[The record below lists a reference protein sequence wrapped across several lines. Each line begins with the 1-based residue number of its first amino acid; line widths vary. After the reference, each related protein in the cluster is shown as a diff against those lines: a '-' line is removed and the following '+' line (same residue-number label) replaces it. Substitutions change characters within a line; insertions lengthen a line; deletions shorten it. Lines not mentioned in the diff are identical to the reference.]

1 MNKLR
6 RYILSNLSSVF
17 LSMFLPLFMIASMI
31 FSIKLATYTA
41 VIKLSLLDMLKL
53 YMFVLPDILFYTL
66 PISFFVAAVLSIFKL
81 SNDNEIVVLFALGIK
96 PSFLVKTLFTPALL
110 LSILLFIDYFMLYPH
125 TNNLSD
131 NFIDQKKSEAKFN
144 LSASEFGN
152 NFGPWLLYIGKE
164 NKEKKSYEDV
174 FLFNKENDD
183 EILISAK
190 HADLINDGGILQLEL
205 TNGEGYS
212 YSEKKFTQIN
222 FDKMTIFNTLKSY
235 QRAYKTPLEYWIPK
249 NIDEMT
255 FTEKWLE
262 KHNSK
267 TRKRLIITD
276 TLLSLF
282 PLLSI
287 FLVVAI
293 GVVHARHQK
302 SKIYLYIFLSII
314 LYYGITMSLYHVIG
328 YHMIYLFALLWFAVT
343 YLFYNKTIAKRF

>member
-1 MNKLR
+1 MKKLR

-17 LSMFLPLFMIASMI
+17 LSMFLPLFVIASMI
-31 FSIKLATYTA
+31 FSIKLAAYTA
-41 VIKLSLLDMLKL
+41 VIKLSLLDMVKL

-96 PSFLVKTLFTPALL
+96 PSFLAKTLFVPAFL
-110 LSILLFIDYFMLYPH
+110 LSTFLFVDYFILYPH
-125 TNNLSD
+125 TDNLSD
-131 NFIDQKKSEAKFN
+131 NFIDQKKSEAKLN

-164 NKEKKSYEDV
+164 DKEKKRYEDV
-174 FLFNKENDD
+174 FLFNKENNE

-190 HADLINDGGILQLEL
+190 QADVINEGGVLQLEL

-212 YSEKKFTQIN
+212 YSKEKFTQIN
-222 FDKMTIFNTLKSY
+222 FDKMVIFDQLKSSLKSY
-235 QRAYKTPLEYWIPK
+235 EMPFTFWSS
-249 NIDEMT
+249 DE
-255 FTEKWLE
+255 
-262 KHNSK
+262 N
-267 TRKRLIITD
+267 RKKKDRLLTTN

-287 FLVVAI
+287 FLVISI

-302 SKIYLYIFLSII
+302 SKIYLYIFLGVVF
-314 LYYGITMSLYHVIG
+314 YYGLSMSLYRSLGFHS
-328 YHMIYLFALLWFAVT
+328 IYLVALLWFIST
-343 YLFYNKTIAKRF
+343 YLIYKNTIAKRF

>member
-1 MNKLR
+1 MDKLR

-17 LSMFLPLFMIASMI
+17 LSMFLPLFVIASMI

-41 VIKLSLLDMLKL
+41 IIKLSLLDMIKL

-81 SNDNEIVVLFALGIK
+81 SNDNEIVVIFALGIK
-96 PSFLVKTLFTPALL
+96 PSFLVKILFIPAFLL
-110 LSILLFIDYFMLYPH
+110 TTLLFIDYLVLYPH

-131 NFIDQKKSEAKFN
+131 NFIDKKKNEAKFN

-164 NKEKKSYEDV
+164 DKKNRRYEDV
-174 FLFNKENDD
+174 LLFNKENNE

-190 HADLINDGGILQLEL
+190 HANVINEDGALQLEL
-205 TNGEGYS
+205 KTGQGYS

-222 FDKMTIFNTLKSY
+222 FDEMTIYNSLQSY
-235 QRAYKTPLEYWIPK
+235 QRAYKTPLEYWLPK
-249 NIDEMT
+249 NIDSMT
-255 FTEKWLE
+255 YAEKWLE
-262 KHNSK
+262 NQTRK
-267 TRKRLIITD
+267 TRERLIITN

-282 PLLSI
+282 PVLSI

-314 LYYGITMSLYHVIG
+314 LYYATSMSLHRVLG
-328 YHMIYLFALLWFAVT
+328 FHAIYLVTTLWLLGT
-343 YLFYNKTIAKRF
+343 YYIYRQTITKRF

>member
-6 RYILSNLSSVF
+6 QYILSNLSSVF
-17 LSMFLPLFMIASMI
+17 LSMFLPLFVIASMI

-41 VIKLSLLDMLKL
+41 IIKLSLLDMVKL

-96 PSFLVKTLFTPALL
+96 PSFLLKTLFVPAFL
-110 LSILLFIDYFMLYPH
+110 LSTLLFIDYLMLYPH

-131 NFIDQKKSEAKFN
+131 NFLDQKKSEAKFN

-152 NFGPWLLYIGKE
+152 NFGDWLLYIGKE
-164 NKEKKSYEDV
+164 DKEKKRYEDV
-174 FLFNKENDD
+174 FLFNKEADE

-190 HADLINDGGILQLEL
+190 QADVINDGGVLQLEL
-205 TNGEGYS
+205 TDGEGYS
-212 YSEKKFTQIN
+212 YSKEKFTQIN
-222 FDKMTIFNTLKSY
+222 FQEMTIYDTLKASLKEY
-235 QRAYKTPLEYWIPK
+235 QMPLDFWSSE
-249 NIDEMT
+249 D
-255 FTEKWLE
+255 
-262 KHNSK
+262 S
-267 TRKRLIITD
+267 RKKKDRLLTTN

-282 PLLSI
+282 PLLSL

-302 SKIYLYIFLSII
+302 SKIYLYIFLGII
-314 LYYGITMSLYHVIG
+314 LYYGISMSLHRVLG
-328 YHMIYLFALLWFAVT
+328 YHAIYLITLTWLLST
-343 YLFYNKTIAKRF
+343 YLIYRKTIAKRF

>member
-6 RYILSNLSSVF
+6 KYILSNLSSVF
-17 LSMFLPLFMIASMI
+17 LSMFLPLFVIASMI

-41 VIKLSLLDMLKL
+41 VIKLSILDMVKL

-81 SNDNEIVVLFALGIK
+81 SNDNEIVVIFALGIK

-110 LSILLFIDYFMLYPH
+110 LSILLFINYLILYPH

-164 NKEKKSYEDV
+164 EKEKKRYEDV
-174 FLFNKENDD
+174 FLFNKENDE

-190 HADLINDGGILQLEL
+190 HADLINDDGVLQLEL
-205 TNGEGYS
+205 TDGEGYS

-249 NIDEMT
+249 DQSEMT
-255 FTEKWLE
+255 YAEKWTE
-262 KHNSK
+262 NHNKK
-267 TRKRLIITD
+267 TRERLIVTN

-282 PLLSI
+282 PLLSV

-314 LYYGITMSLYHVIG
+314 LYYGVSMSLYHVIG
-328 YHMIYLFALLWFAVT
+328 YHAVYLIILFWFSMT

>member
-17 LSMFLPLFMIASMI
+17 LSMFLPLFVIASMI

-41 VIKLSLLDMLKL
+41 IIKLSLPDMLKL

-164 NKEKKSYEDV
+164 DKEKKRYEDV
-174 FLFNKENDD
+174 FLFNKEND
-183 EILISAK
+183 EEVLISAK
-190 HADLINDGGILQLEL
+190 QADLINTGGVLKLEL
-205 TNGEGYS
+205 TSGEGYS
-212 YSEKKFTQIN
+212 YSKEKFTQVN
-222 FDKMTIFNTLKSY
+222 FDQMTIFDTLKASLKEY
-235 QRAYKTPLEYWIPK
+235 EMPLEFWSSSDSRNK
-249 NIDEMT
+249 KD
-255 FTEKWLE
+255 
-262 KHNSK
+262 
-267 TRKRLIITD
+267 RLLITN

-282 PLLSI
+282 PILCI
-287 FLVVAI
+287 FLVVSI

-302 SKIYLYIFLSII
+302 SKIYLYIFLGII
-314 LYYGITMSLYHVIG
+314 LYYGVSMSLYRAIG
-328 YHMIYLFALLWFAVT
+328 FHAIYIIALTWLFVT
-343 YLFYNKTIAKRF
+343 YTIYNKTIAKRF

>member
-1 MNKLR
+1 MKKLR

-17 LSMFLPLFMIASMI
+17 LSMFLPLFVIASMI
-31 FSIKLATYTA
+31 FSIKLAAYTA
-41 VIKLSLLDMLKL
+41 VIKLSLLDMVKL

-96 PSFLVKTLFTPALL
+96 PSFLAKTLFVPAFL
-110 LSILLFIDYFMLYPH
+110 LSTFLFVDYFILYPH
-125 TNNLSD
+125 TDNLSD
-131 NFIDQKKSEAKFN
+131 NFIDQKKSEAKLN

-164 NKEKKSYEDV
+164 DKEKKRYEDV
-174 FLFNKENDD
+174 FLFNKENNE

-190 HADLINDGGILQLEL
+190 QADVINEGGVLQLEL

-212 YSEKKFTQIN
+212 YSKEKFTQIN
-222 FDKMTIFNTLKSY
+222 FDKMVIFDQLKSSLKSY
-235 QRAYKTPLEYWIPK
+235 EMPFTFWSS
-249 NIDEMT
+249 DE
-255 FTEKWLE
+255 
-262 KHNSK
+262 N
-267 TRKRLIITD
+267 RKKKDRLLTTN

-287 FLVVAI
+287 FLVISI

-302 SKIYLYIFLSII
+302 SKIYLYIFLGVVF
-314 LYYGITMSLYHVIG
+314 YYGLSMSLNRSLGFHS
-328 YHMIYLFALLWFAVT
+328 IYLVALLWFIST
-343 YLFYNKTIAKRF
+343 YLIYKNTIAKRF